1 MEGPDQPRDRIRWR
15 GERTT
20 IERTR
25 IATPHSSWI
34 ESYTETE
41 STAIDELSLS
51 PPAAAD
57 ERSGISN
64 QRTQPSDSPWPD
76 KERKEQTGFAP
87 ATPKNFIKESPQEGQ
102 ELFRPRLGEIFTQ
115 KYLQKSEW
123 RSPFPKRNRQRR
135 QKSTDG
141 SRKCHIM
148 TAQKH
153 GIDDIGFIH
162 SYIFES
168 VSSLRS

>member
-1 MEGPDQPRDRIRWR
+1 MKGRENNYWKNANRYSSLFMNRILYWNWIHSNRWTEPKPTCCCWWKSSHWKKWNKQPKNPTKRFSLTRQRKKRTNGIR
-15 GERTT
+15 TQNQ
-20 IERTR
+20 I
-25 IATPHSSWI
+25 
-34 ESYTETE
+34 
-41 STAIDELSLS
+41 LSLR
-51 PPAAAD
+51 ARKKG
-57 ERSGISN
+57 RSFLD
-64 QRTQPSDSPWPD
+64 R
-76 KERKEQTGFAP
+76 
-87 ATPKNFIKESPQEGQ
+87 
-102 ELFRPRLGEIFTQ
+102 EIFTQ

-123 RSPFPKRNRQRR
+123 ISPFPKRNRQRR